1 MEYYKFVNMEG
12 WQEHAR
18 MLSTW
23 GNKKDVFQRWFI
35 EDHKEELAPLL
46 NWFNQWGLEP
56 NEFFI
61 VRWAESHI
69 EITDVNDPQVCFIHI
84 DKQDSNCKRGVEP
97 IYSLNLPLSNCE
109 QGIIRFYTSDA
120 PLVKYKELDSPGY
133 DPNNS
138 TEVDRFILTQPA
150 ILRVNVPHSVEN
162 PTKEPRVTA
171 CFRFKQDISTC
182 VF

>member
-1 MEYYKFVNMEG
+1 MKYYKFINMPG
-12 WQEHAR
+12 WQQHAR
-18 MLSTW
+18 MLSNW
-23 GNKKDVFQRWFI
+23 GDKKHEFRRYFI
-35 EDHKEELAPLL
+35 EDHKQELASLL
-46 NWFNQWGLEP
+46 SWFGQWGLEP

-61 VRWAESHI
+61 VRWPESHI

-84 DKQDSNCKRGVEP
+84 DKQDSERGVIP
-97 IYSLNLPLSNCE
+97 MYSLNLPLSNCE
-109 QGIIRFYTSDA
+109 QGIVRFYTSNV
-120 PLVKYKELDSPGY
+120 PTVKYELLDSPGY
-133 DPNNS
+133 DPKNS
-138 TEVDRFILTQPA
+138 VEVDRFTLTQPA